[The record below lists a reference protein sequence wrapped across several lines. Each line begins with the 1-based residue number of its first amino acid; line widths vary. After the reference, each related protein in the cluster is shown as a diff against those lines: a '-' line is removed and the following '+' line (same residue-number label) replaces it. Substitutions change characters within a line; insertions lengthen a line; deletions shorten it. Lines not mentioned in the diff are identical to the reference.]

1 MTTST
6 MTIARSELILG
17 GQKSGKSSRA
27 EQLAAE
33 WSISDPQHEVMMIA
47 TAQAGDAEMKVR
59 IELHRLLRQK
69 KLPRC
74 QTIEETIEIAK
85 VIEQYS
91 DPKRFLLIDCLTL
104 WLSNYLSPPP
114 EQNNASPSDLAASFL
129 QAHSALLNAIHACRG
144 PIVLVSNEI
153 GQGVIPLGAE
163 TRYFVDQLGLLNQVV
178 AQACERVTLMVA
190 GCPIY
195 IKGTA

>member
-1 MTTST
+1 MTTSS
-6 MTIARSELILG
+6 MTIARSELIVG

-27 EQLAAE
+27 EQLAAD
-33 WSISDPQHEVMMIA
+33 WSLSDPQHEVMMIA
-47 TAQAGDAEMKVR
+47 TAQAWDAEMKVR
-59 IELHRLLRQK
+59 IKKHRIMRQQ

-74 QTIEETIEIAK
+74 QTIEETIEITQ

-114 EQNNASPSDLAASFL
+114 EQNNVSSSELAASFL
-129 QAHSALLNAIHACRG
+129 QAHSALLTAIHTCKG

-163 TRYFVDQLGLLNQVV
+163 TRNFVDQLGLLNQAV

-190 GCPIY
+190 GYPIY

>member
-1 MTTST
+1 MTTSP

-27 EQLAAE
+27 EELAVA
-33 WSISDPQHEVMMIA
+33 WSLSDPQHEITMIA
-47 TAQAGDAEMKVR
+47 TAQGWDAEMKVR
-59 IELHRLLRQK
+59 IEQHRIMRQQ

-74 QTIEETIEIAK
+74 QTIEETIEISQ

-114 EQNNASPSDLAASFL
+114 EQNNVSSSELATSFL
-129 QAHSALLNAIHACRG
+129 QVHSALLTAIHNCKG

-163 TRYFVDQLGLLNQVV
+163 TRNFVDQLGLLNQAV

-190 GCPIY
+190 GYPIY
-195 IKGTA
+195 IKGTL

>member
-1 MTTST
+1 MTILP

-27 EQLAAE
+27 EQLAEA
-33 WSISDPQHEVMMIA
+33 WSLSDPQHEVMMIA
-47 TAQAGDAEMKVR
+47 TAQAWDTEMKVR
-59 IELHRLLRQK
+59 IEQHRIMRQK

-74 QTIEETIEIAK
+74 QTIEETIEIAQ
-85 VIEQYS
+85 VIQQYS

-114 EQNNASPSDLAASFL
+114 EQNNVSSSELAASFL
-129 QAHSALLNAIHACRG
+129 QAHSALLTAIHNCKG

-163 TRYFVDQLGLLNQVV
+163 TRNFEDQLGLLNQAV

-190 GCPIY
+190 GYPIY
-195 IKGTA
+195 IKGTV

>member
-1 MTTST
+1 MTTSP

-27 EQLAAE
+27 EQLAEA
-33 WSISDPQHEVMMIA
+33 WSLGDPQHEVMMIA
-47 TAQAGDAEMKVR
+47 TAQAWDTEMKVR
-59 IELHRLLRQK
+59 IEQHRIMRQK

-74 QTIEETIEIAK
+74 QTIEETIEIAQ

-91 DPKRFLLIDCLTL
+91 DPKRLLLIDCLTL
-104 WLSNYLSPPP
+104 WLSNYLSPPA
-114 EQNNASPSDLAASFL
+114 EQHNVSSSELAASFL
-129 QAHSALLNAIHACRG
+129 QAQSALITAIHNGIG

-163 TRYFVDQLGLLNQVV
+163 TRNFVDQLGLLNQAV
-178 AQACERVTLMVA
+178 AQACERVILMVA
-190 GCPIY
+190 GCPLY
-195 IKGTA
+195 IKGTV

>member
-1 MTTST
+1 MTILP

-27 EQLAAE
+27 EQLAEA
-33 WSISDPQHEVMMIA
+33 WSLSDPQHEVMMIA
-47 TAQAGDAEMKVR
+47 TAQAWDTEMKVR
-59 IELHRLLRQK
+59 IEQHRIMRQK

-74 QTIEETIEIAK
+74 QTIEETIEIAQ
-85 VIEQYS
+85 VIQQYS

-114 EQNNASPSDLAASFL
+114 EQNNVSSSELAASFL
-129 QAHSALLNAIHACRG
+129 QAHSALLTAIHNCKG

-163 TRYFVDQLGLLNQVV
+163 TRNFVDQLGLLNQAV

-190 GCPIY
+190 GYPIY
-195 IKGTA
+195 IKGTV

>member
-1 MTTST
+1 

-27 EQLAAE
+27 EQLAEA
-33 WSISDPQHEVMMIA
+33 WSLGDPQHEVMMIA
-47 TAQAGDAEMKVR
+47 TAQAWDTEMKVR
-59 IELHRLLRQK
+59 IEQHRIMRQK

-74 QTIEETIEIAK
+74 QTIEETIEIAQ

-91 DPKRFLLIDCLTL
+91 DPKRLLLIDCLTL
-104 WLSNYLSPPP
+104 WLSNYLSPPA
-114 EQNNASPSDLAASFL
+114 EQHNVSSSELAASFL
-129 QAHSALLNAIHACRG
+129 QAQSALITAIHNGIG

-163 TRYFVDQLGLLNQVV
+163 TRNFVDQLGLLNQAV
-178 AQACERVTLMVA
+178 AQACERVILMVA
-190 GCPIY
+190 GCPLY
-195 IKGTA
+195 IKGTV